1 MAELNAD
8 RDRQRARE
16 MSVRAEETSTKR
28 FRSEGPDYAQRKKEK
43 AAEEK
48 RREEAHR
55 REQEQIRLRKEEE
68 ARRLRQEL
76 LENFEREK
84 RTRHQHWNHGAWNSV
99 RAIERYKVISAFFDK
114 AKFSSSEGPLAD
126 IDIPWPTLRHPLG
139 NTARDMDWESVTQFF
154 SAVKVGLRGQAFND
168 FVKVSL
174 QRFHPDRWKSRKL
187 YPAIVDE
194 SERNEIETG
203 K

>member
-16 MSVRAEETSTKR
+16 MSERPEETSTKR
-28 FRSEGPDYAQRKKEK
+28 FKSEGPDYAQKKREK
-43 AAEEK
+43 AEEEK
-48 RREEAHR
+48 RREEAQR

-84 RTRHQHWNHGAWNSV
+84 RIRHQHWNQGMWSSV

-114 AKFSSSEGPLAD
+114 AKFSSSESPLAD
-126 IDIPWPTLRHPLG
+126 IDIPWPTLRHPHV

-154 SAVKVGLRGQAFND
+154 NAVKVGLRGQAFND